1 MTVQE
6 LKALQAAGPRRG
18 VSHGAELQHHI
29 QRGADLPTLLVTTAH
44 TTGDLSVLRNGWR
57 PVDVLGVAQCNVS
70 DEEKAFIREECY
82 RRLANHSKR
91 GGQSPAR
98 PTYDLLRGIGEW
110 FLGSSIEPL
119 IPLLAEELIFDGH
132 DLRQPQWNKETI
144 APDRPFHVAIIGAG
158 ESGLIAAVRLK
169 QAGIPFTIYEKN
181 GDVGGTWLENHYPGC
196 RVDINSFVYSYASAP
211 RVWQDYFGL
220 RNETLSYLQ
229 QVAKDNGLYEHTKF
243 GAEIAEAVWS
253 DKEQV
258 WNLTVNSAGKTE
270 TVSPNMIVFAVGQLN
285 RPKLPEIPG
294 IDSFKGESF
303 HSARWNHHLDFEGKR
318 VGVIGTG
325 ASACQFI
332 PQIANVAAKVT
343 VFARTATWL
352 LPTPNLHERVEG
364 SERWLFENLPGYAQ
378 WYRGS
383 LLMLQTPGILEH
395 VVVDP
400 NYAASEQAVS
410 ESNNFVRLELQ
421 QWLEAQIAERPDL
434 RDAMIPNSPVGSK
447 RILRDNGTWAKTLKR
462 DNVDVVREKIS
473 KITADGI
480 GCADGNN
487 HEFDV
492 IVYGTGFH
500 ASKFLFP
507 IKVRGANGC
516 SLQDTWKD
524 GARAYLGMTIPQ
536 FPNMFCMYG
545 PNTNLVV
552 HGASIVMFSELTAKY
567 IVDAVR
573 VMLEKDAGTMDVR
586 EEVFSDYDRRLDE
599 ANRARAWGY
608 SKVNSWYKDA
618 NGRVGQ
624 NYPFTAT
631 EFYQRTNAVVAA
643 DYRFG
648 PVGTATGR

>member
-6 LKALQAAGPRRG
+6 LKTRQAAGPLQG
-18 VSHGAELQHHI
+18 VSDGAELERHI
-29 QRGADLPTLLVTTAH
+29 RLGADLPTLLMTTAH
-44 TTGDLSVLRNGWR
+44 TTGDLSVLRNEWR
-57 PVDVLGVAQCNVS
+57 PVDVLGVAQCDVS
-70 DEEKAFIREECY
+70 DEEKAIIREECY
-82 RRLANHSKR
+82 RRLADHKKR
-91 GGQSPAR
+91 GGGPPVR

-110 FLGSSIEPL
+110 FSGSSIEPL

-132 DLRQPQWNKETI
+132 DLRQPQWNKQTI
-144 APDRPFHVAIIGAG
+144 APDRPFNVAIIGAG
-158 ESGLIAAVRLK
+158 ESGIIAAVRLK

-181 GDVGGTWLENHYPGC
+181 DGVGGTWLENHYPGC
-196 RVDINSFVYSYASAP
+196 RVDINSFVYSYAFAP

-220 RNETLSYLQ
+220 RKETLSYLQ
-229 QVAKDNGLYEHTKF
+229 QFAKDNGLYEHIKF

-253 DKEQV
+253 DKEQI

-270 TVSPNMIVFAVGQLN
+270 TMSPNMIVFAVGQLN
-285 RPKLPEIPG
+285 RPKMPEIAG
-294 IDSFKGESF
+294 IDSFKGEAF
-303 HSARWNHHLDFEGKR
+303 HSAQWNHDFEFEGKR

-352 LPTPNLHERVEG
+352 LPTPSLHERVEG
-364 SERWLFENLPGYAQ
+364 SERWLLENLPGYAQ

-383 LLMLQTPGILEH
+383 LLMLQIPGILEH

-400 NYAASEQAVS
+400 KYAVSEQAVS
-410 ESNNFVRLELQ
+410 ESNNFVRQQLL
-421 QWLEAQIAERPDL
+421 QWLEAQIADRPDL
-434 RDAMIPNSPVGSK
+434 RGAIIPNSPVGSK

-462 DNVDVVREKIS
+462 DNVAVVQEKIS
-473 KITADGI
+473 EITPGGI
-480 GCADGNN
+480 GCADGTN
-487 HEFDV
+487 HDFDV

-507 IKVRGANGC
+507 IKVRGANGN
-516 SLQDTWKD
+516 SLQDAWKD

-567 IVDAVR
+567 IVDAIR
-573 VMLEKDAGTMDVR
+573 VMLEKGARTMDVR
-586 EEVFSDYDRRLDE
+586 EEVFGDYDRRVDE
-599 ANRARAWGY
+599 ANKARAWGY

-624 NYPFTAT
+624 NYPFTAA
-631 EFYQRTNAVVAA
+631 EFYQRTSAIVAA
-643 DYRFG
+643 DFRFG
-648 PVGTATGR
+648 LCR

>member
-6 LKALQAAGPRRG
+6 LKTLQAAGPQRG
-18 VSHGAELQHHI
+18 LSHGVALQHHI
-29 QRGADLPTLLVTTAH
+29 QRGADLPTLLMTTAH

-57 PVDVLGVAQCNVS
+57 PVDVLGVAQCKVS
-70 DEEKAFIREECY
+70 DEEKILIREECY
-82 RRLANHSKR
+82 RRLADHSKR
-91 GGQSPAR
+91 GGQPPAR

-119 IPLLAEELIFDGH
+119 IPLLAEELIFDGY
-132 DLRQPQWNKETI
+132 DLRQPQWNKEII

-158 ESGLIAAVRLK
+158 ESGIIAAIRLK

-211 RVWQDYFGL
+211 RVWRDYFGL

-229 QVAKDNGLYEHTKF
+229 QVANDNGLYEHVKF
-243 GAEIAEAVWS
+243 GAEIQEAVWS

-303 HSARWNHHLDFEGKR
+303 HSAQWNHNLNLQGKR

-332 PQIANVAAKVT
+332 PQIASVAAKVT

-352 LPTPNLHERVEG
+352 LPTPNLHEPVEG

-383 LLMLQTPGILEH
+383 LLILQTPGILEH

-410 ESNNFVRLELQ
+410 ESNNFVRQELQ

-434 RDAMIPNSPVGSK
+434 REAIIPNSPVGSK
-447 RILRDNGTWAKTLKR
+447 RILRDNGTWARTLMR
-462 DNVDVVREKIS
+462 DNVDVIREKIS
-473 KITADGI
+473 EITVGGI
-480 GCADGNN
+480 GCADGNS

-492 IVYGTGFH
+492 IVYGTGFQ

-516 SLQDTWKD
+516 SLQDAWKN

-573 VMLEKDAGTMDVR
+573 VMLEKDAGVMDVR
-586 EEVFSDYDRRLDE
+586 EEVFSGYDRRLDE

-648 PVGTATGR
+648 PVSTAAGR

>member
-1 MTVQE
+1 
-6 LKALQAAGPRRG
+6 
-18 VSHGAELQHHI
+18 
-29 QRGADLPTLLVTTAH
+29 
-44 TTGDLSVLRNGWR
+44 
-57 PVDVLGVAQCNVS
+57 
-70 DEEKAFIREECY
+70 
-82 RRLANHSKR
+82 
-91 GGQSPAR
+91 
-98 PTYDLLRGIGEW
+98 
-110 FLGSSIEPL
+110 
-119 IPLLAEELIFDGH
+119 
-132 DLRQPQWNKETI
+132 
-144 APDRPFHVAIIGAG
+144 
-158 ESGLIAAVRLK
+158 
-169 QAGIPFTIYEKN
+169 
-181 GDVGGTWLENHYPGC
+181 
-196 RVDINSFVYSYASAP
+196 
-211 RVWQDYFGL
+211 
-220 RNETLSYLQ
+220 
-229 QVAKDNGLYEHTKF
+229 
-243 GAEIAEAVWS
+243 
-253 DKEQV
+253 
-258 WNLTVNSAGKTE
+258 
-270 TVSPNMIVFAVGQLN
+270 
-285 RPKLPEIPG
+285 
-294 IDSFKGESF
+294 
-303 HSARWNHHLDFEGKR
+303 
-318 VGVIGTG
+318 
-325 ASACQFI
+325 
-332 PQIANVAAKVT
+332 
-343 VFARTATWL
+343 
-352 LPTPNLHERVEG
+352 
-364 SERWLFENLPGYAQ
+364 
-378 WYRGS
+378 
-383 LLMLQTPGILEH
+383 
-395 VVVDP
+395 
-400 NYAASEQAVS
+400 
-410 ESNNFVRLELQ
+410 
-421 QWLEAQIAERPDL
+421 
-434 RDAMIPNSPVGSK
+434 MIPNSPVGSK

-462 DNVDVVREKIS
+462 DNVEVVREKIS
-473 KITADGI
+473 RITADGI

-516 SLQDTWKD
+516 SLQDAWKN

>member
-6 LKALQAAGPRRG
+6 LKALQAVGPQRG
-18 VSHGAELQHHI
+18 ASHGAELQHHI
-29 QRGADLPTLLVTTAH
+29 QRGADLPTLLMTTAH
-44 TTGDLSVLRNGWR
+44 TTGDLSVLRDGWR
-57 PVDVLGVAQCNVS
+57 PVDVLGVAVCNVS
-70 DEEKAFIREECY
+70 EEEKASIREECY
-82 RRLANHSKR
+82 RRLADHNKR
-91 GGQSPAR
+91 GGRPPAR
-98 PTYDLLRGIGEW
+98 LTYDLLRGIGEW

-132 DLRQPQWNKETI
+132 DLRRPQWKKETI
-144 APDRPFHVAIIGAG
+144 APDRPFHVAIVGAG
-158 ESGLIAAVRLK
+158 ESGIIAAVRFK

-243 GAEIAEAVWS
+243 GSEIAEAVWS
-253 DKEQV
+253 DKGQV

-270 TVSPNMIVFAVGQLN
+270 TVSANMIVFAVGQLN
-285 RPKLPEIPG
+285 RPKLPEIDG
-294 IDSFKGESF
+294 IGSFKGEAF
-303 HSARWNHHLDFEGKR
+303 HSAQWNHDLNFEGKR
-318 VGVIGTG
+318 VGVVGTG

-352 LPTPNLHERVEG
+352 LPTPSLHERVEG
-364 SERWLFENLPGYAQ
+364 SERWLLENLPGYAQ

-410 ESNNFVRLELQ
+410 ESNNFVRQELQ
-421 QWLEAQIAERPDL
+421 QWLETQIEDRPDL
-434 RDAMIPNSPVGSK
+434 REAIVPNSPVGSK

-473 KITADGI
+473 EITPSGI

-507 IKVRGANGC
+507 IKVRGANGS
-516 SLQDTWKD
+516 SLQNAWKD

-573 VMLEKDAGTMDVR
+573 VMLEKGVGMMDVR

-608 SKVNSWYKDA
+608 SKVNNWYKDA

-624 NYPFTAT
+624 NYPFTAA

-643 DYRFG
+643 DFRFG
-648 PVGTATGR
+648 VSS

>member
-6 LKALQAAGPRRG
+6 LKALQAVGPRRG

-158 ESGLIAAVRLK
+158 ESGIIAAVRLK

-294 IDSFKGESF
+294 IDSFRGESF
-303 HSARWNHHLDFEGKR
+303 HSARWNHNLEFEGKR

-648 PVGTATGR
+648 PVGNATGR

>member
-6 LKALQAAGPRRG
+6 LKTLQAAGPLQGLSERSG
-18 VSHGAELQHHI
+18 LQSHIRA
-29 QRGADLPTLLVTTAH
+29 GADLPTLLMTTAH
-44 TTGDLSVLRNGWR
+44 TTGDLSVLRNEWR
-57 PVDVLGVAQCNVS
+57 PVDVLGVAECNVS
-70 DEEKAFIREECY
+70 DEEKAAIREECY
-82 RRLANHSKR
+82 RRLADHTER
-91 GGQSPAR
+91 GGGPPVR

-132 DLRQPQWNKETI
+132 DLREPQWNKQTI
-144 APDRPFHVAIIGAG
+144 APDVAFNVAIVGAG
-158 ESGLIAAVRLK
+158 ESGIIAAVRLK

-181 GDVGGTWLENHYPGC
+181 DDVGGTWLENHYPGC
-196 RVDINSFVYSYASAP
+196 RVDINSFVYSYASSP
-211 RVWQDYFGL
+211 RVWNDYFGR

-229 QVAKDNGLYEHTKF
+229 QAAKDNGLYEHIKF
-243 GAEIAEAVWS
+243 GSEVAEAVWS
-253 DKEQV
+253 DEEKV
-258 WNLTVNSAGKTE
+258 WKLTVKSAGTTA

-285 RPKLPEIPG
+285 RPKIPEIAG
-294 IDSFKGESF
+294 IDSFKGEAF
-303 HSARWNHHLDFEGKR
+303 HSARWNHRVKFEGKR

-332 PQIANVAAKVT
+332 PQIANVAAKVI

-352 LPTPNLHERVEG
+352 LPTPILHERVEG
-364 SERWLFENLPGYAQ
+364 SERWLLENLPGYAQ

-383 LLMLQTPGILEH
+383 LLMLQIPGILEH

-410 ESNNFVRLELQ
+410 ESNSFVRQQLL
-421 QWLEAQIAERPDL
+421 QWLEAQVADRPDL
-434 RDAMIPNSPVGSK
+434 RSVVIPNSPVGSK
-447 RILRDNGTWAKTLKR
+447 RIVRDNGTWVKTLKR
-462 DNVDVVREKIS
+462 DNVVVVKEKIS
-473 KITADGI
+473 EITPGGI
-480 GCADGNN
+480 GCADGTN
-487 HEFDV
+487 HNFDV

-507 IKVRGANGC
+507 IKVRGANGH
-516 SLQDTWKD
+516 SLQDAWKD
-524 GARAYLGMTIPQ
+524 GARAYLGMTVPQ

-567 IVDAVR
+567 IVDAIR
-573 VMLEKDAGTMDVR
+573 VMLEKGARTMDVR
-586 EEVFSDYDRRLDE
+586 EEVFGDYDRRVDE
-599 ANRARAWGY
+599 ANKARAWGY

-624 NYPFTAT
+624 NYPFTAA
-631 EFYQRTNAVVAA
+631 EFYQRTNSIVAA
-643 DYRFG
+643 DFYFG
-648 PVGTATGR
+648 LGR